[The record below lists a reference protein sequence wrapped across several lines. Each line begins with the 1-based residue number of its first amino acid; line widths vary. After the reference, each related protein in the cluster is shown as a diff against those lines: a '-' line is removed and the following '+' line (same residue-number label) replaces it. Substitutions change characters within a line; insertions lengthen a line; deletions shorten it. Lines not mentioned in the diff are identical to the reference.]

1 MISIES
7 ISREKSAFFSVCIDV
22 YNREK
27 TIAKVLEAINSQTC
41 RDFELIVVDNGSNDN
56 SAKIILENLGSF
68 KDIRTQFIL
77 EDRKSNEI
85 SGWNSPLRY
94 AKGKYIAICEGD
106 DYFRSDHL
114 EQAKS
119 LLQKYPQVGIYVG
132 GSKLKK
138 FEAQVRLMPASNALR
153 KLMMLDW
160 CPPPSCVVFR
170 SNSPRKIPYYFDEDF
185 VWAGEYSLY
194 NAILADGH
202 DVLENYTENFVIR
215 GFRFYLKNSFH
226 MRDVLKIRHGK
237 YYHYSQTEELIVDS
251 KLFYMAWHL
260 LVFNLIFGKL
270 DLKLIN
276 IVCRHFHHK
285 SFSFSR
291 LIHATANSSKQALS
305 QLVKVKIS
313 G

>member
-1 MISIES
+1 MSHQS
-7 ISREKSAFFSVCIDV
+7 PPFFSVCIDV
-22 YNREK
+22 YNRET

-56 SAKIILENLGSF
+56 SAKIILEKLDSF
-68 KDIRTQFIL
+68 KDIGTLFIL

-106 DYFRSDHL
+106 DYFRFDHL
-114 EQAKS
+114 DQAKK
-119 LLQKYPQVGIYVG
+119 LLQQNPQAGIYVG
-132 GSKLKK
+132 GSKLEKL
-138 FEAQVRLMPASNALR
+138 ETQIRLISASDSLR
-153 KLMMLDW
+153 KLMMLEW
-160 CPPPSCVVFR
+160 CPPPSCVIFK
-170 SNSPRKIPYYFDEDF
+170 STSQNQNPYHFDEDF

-194 NAILADGH
+194 FAILRDGH
-202 DVLENYTENFVIR
+202 DVIENNTENFVTR

-226 MRDVLKIRHGK
+226 MKDVLKFRHEK
-237 YYHYSQTEELIVDS
+237 YFNYSQTEELILDS

-260 LVFNLIFGKL
+260 FIFNLVFGKL
-270 DLKLIN
+270 DLKLVEI
-276 IVCRHFHHK
+276 IRRHFHLK

-291 LIHATANSSKQALS
+291 LIQATLKSLKIALS
-305 QLVKVKIS
+305 QLVRVKIL